1 MTETKDLGHKSEEV
15 ESEVE
20 KVSNDTEAIRA
31 FSRYE
36 ELQGANIVNQAA
48 LLLQSGWQ
56 VGLDGKISFPFET
69 AMTVGSPWIHIKQAS
84 WAKCNLWHQILFDK
98 IFPQIKKPGWVPIEC
113 QSCWKVVVRP
123 TTLQQL
129 YHLLFIQKALNLPS
143 KCGIER
149 RDSVCGNYGGYFYN
163 HSIHEGLE
171 CLKLVRK
178 NVTDNIKNGEDVE
191 VFLKR
196 GCTEFEHRAGDSR
209 FWTFTEE
216 QVAVEAL
223 VMQNVDHE
231 VEKTLQPENIQID
244 VEQRWIEFAFER
256 GDLTYKLFTKGK
268 PIFPDYVK
276 YNELLSL
283 YKTQGKTLAEKFY
296 IEALK

>member
-1 MTETKDLGHKSEEV
+1 MTKTKDLGHKSEEIG
-15 ESEVE
+15 EEAE
-20 KVSNDTEAIRA
+20 KVPNNVEDSTD

-48 LLLQSGWQ
+48 LLLQAGWQ
-56 VGLDGKISFPFET
+56 VELDGKIRFPFGP
-69 AMTVGSPWIHIKQAS
+69 AMTVGSPWIHIKQAE

-129 YHLLFIQKALNLPS
+129 YQLLFLQKALKLPS

-149 RDSVCGNYGGYFYN
+149 RDSVCGSYGGYFYN

-171 CLKLVRK
+171 CLNLVRE
-178 NVTDNIKNGEDVE
+178 NVTKNIVNGGDIE

-209 FWTFTEE
+209 LWSYTEE
-216 QVAVEAL
+216 QAAVETL
-223 VMQNVDHE
+223 VMANVE
-231 VEKTLQPENIQID
+231 YEIEKTLQPESIQID

-256 GDLTYKLFTKGK
+256 GDTTYKLFTKGK

-276 YNELLSL
+276 YNKLLSL
-283 YKTQGKTLAEKFY
+283 YMSNGKTLTENEY
-296 IEALK
+296 IALL